1 MAKKAAA
8 DVQQIPDGD
17 SFRFTLEMSAGQI
30 VSLKPGR
37 YELMPCG
44 GVVEISGVQ
53 QQPNA
58 PIMLESDGELTIT
71 AASDVAVEL
80 RVLPKQQ

>member
-1 MAKKAAA
+1 MAKKSAS
-8 DVQQIPDGD
+8 DVQQVPDGD
-17 SFRFTLEMSAGQI
+17 SFRFPLEMAAGQI

-37 YELMPCG
+37 YELTPSG
-44 GVVEISGVQ
+44 GIVEIGGTQ

-58 PIMLESDGELTIT
+58 PIILESDGELTII